1 LHDLAERISG
11 GAIVPPPAI
20 DPRTL
25 KAAFEKFRLDQRE
38 QFVAPAFPATPKLL
52 QIRLQSTSPCCNPHI
67 KNPKLSLPT
76 LSCTPW
82 RLRYVAIVG
91 MSALNKHVRC
101 KGDLFLKV

>member
-52 QIRLQSTSPCCNPHI
+52 QIRLSRRTPVVIHPLISKTPNFHCQPCPAPPGGCGMLLLLVCPLSTN
-67 KNPKLSLPT
+67 
-76 LSCTPW
+76 
-82 RLRYVAIVG
+82 
-91 MSALNKHVRC
+91 MSGV
-101 KGDLFLKV
+101 KVTSF